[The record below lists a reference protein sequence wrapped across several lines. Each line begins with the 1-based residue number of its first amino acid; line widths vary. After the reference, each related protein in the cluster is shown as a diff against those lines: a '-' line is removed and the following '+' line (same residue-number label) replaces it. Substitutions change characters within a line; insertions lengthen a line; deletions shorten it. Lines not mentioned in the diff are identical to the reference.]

1 MNKRMKILQ
10 VLFLLI
16 IINEI
21 VTENLD
27 KISDTISDK
36 ISDTI
41 SDKISDT
48 ISDKISETISDK
60 ISETISDKQ
69 SDTFSDKKSDT
80 ISENS
85 DEKERQKKLCDT
97 TQPLKGIK
105 EECFKG
111 NEISYGETCCYMT
124 IKYETNE
131 YFSCVAVK
139 KDKSLIKEKINQIK
153 KDYEGSKSIDIDCK
167 SSFIKIYLISFLFFI
182 I

>member
-21 VTENLD
+21 VT
-27 KISDTISDK
+27 
-36 ISDTI
+36 
-41 SDKISDT
+41 
-48 ISDKISETISDK
+48 
-60 ISETISDKQ
+60 Q
-69 SDTFSDKKSDT
+69 SDSSSDSSSGSSSGSS
-80 ISENS
+80 SESSN
-85 DEKERQKKLCDT
+85 EIVRQKKLCDT

-111 NEISYGETCCYMT
+111 NELSNGETCCYMT

-131 YFSCVAVK
+131 YFSCVAVQ
-139 KDKSLIKEKINQIK
+139 KDKSIIKERINQIRQE
-153 KDYEGSKSIDIDCK
+153 YEGSKSIDIDCN
-167 SSFIKIYLISFLFFI
+167 SSFIKIFLISFLFFI

>member
-21 VTENLD
+21 VT
-27 KISDTISDK
+27 
-36 ISDTI
+36 
-41 SDKISDT
+41 
-48 ISDKISETISDK
+48 
-60 ISETISDKQ
+60 Q
-69 SDTFSDKKSDT
+69 SPTNNPNESPTQDPNESPTQDPNESPNESPNE
-80 ISENS
+80 I
-85 DEKERQKKLCDT
+85 ERQKKLCDT

-111 NEISYGETCCYMT
+111 NELSYGETCCYMT